1 MINEV
6 ALCAASGLKLGM
18 DKINLV
24 EKFALFADH
33 WNPRV
38 IGQINNTAV
47 KLVKFQGEFV
57 WHSHELE
64 DEMFLVVSGSFS
76 MHLRDKIV
84 PLEVGECI
92 IIPKGVE
99 HKPVA
104 EKEVWVMLIEPSS
117 TVNTGTVLEERTR
130 AALEHI

>member
-1 MINEV
+1 
-6 ALCAASGLKLGM
+6 M
-18 DKINLV
+18 DKINLA
-24 EKFALFADH
+24 EKFSKFSDH
-33 WNPRV
+33 WNPRL
-38 IGQINNTAV
+38 IGNINTTAV

-64 DEMFLVVSGSFS
+64 DEMFLVVAGSFE

-84 PLEVGECI
+84 PLSAGECI

-104 EKEVWVMLIEPSS
+104 AQEVCVMLIEPSS
-117 TVNTGTVLEERTR
+117 TVNTGAVLEERTR
-130 AALEHI
+130 AKLEHI

>member
-1 MINEV
+1 
-6 ALCAASGLKLGM
+6 M
-18 DKINLV
+18 DKINLA
-24 EKFALFADH
+24 EKFSKFSDH
-33 WNPRV
+33 WNPRL
-38 IGQINNTAV
+38 IGNINTTAV

-64 DEMFLVVSGSFS
+64 DEMFLVAAGSFE

-84 PLEVGECI
+84 PLSAGECI

-104 EKEVWVMLIEPSS
+104 AQEVCVMLIEPSS
-117 TVNTGTVLEERTR
+117 TVNTGAVLEERTR
-130 AALEHI
+130 AKLEHI

>member
-1 MINEV
+1 
-6 ALCAASGLKLGM
+6 M
-18 DKINLV
+18 DKINLS
-24 EKFALFADH
+24 EKFGLFSDH

-38 IGQINNTAV
+38 IGNINNTAV

-64 DEMFLVVSGSFS
+64 DEMFLVVAGKFE

-104 EKEVWVMLIEPSS
+104 ESEVWVMLIEPSS
-117 TVNTGTVLEERTR
+117 TVNTGAVLEPRTR
-130 AALEHI
+130 HELQEI

>member
-1 MINEV
+1 M
-6 ALCAASGLKLGM
+6 ARKLLKSWM
-18 DKINLV
+18 DKINLA
-24 EKFALFADH
+24 EKFGLFSDH
-33 WNPRV
+33 WNPRL
-38 IGQINNTAV
+38 IGNINNTAV

-64 DEMFLVVSGSFS
+64 DEMFLVVAGSFE

-84 PLEVGECI
+84 PLGAGECI

-104 EKEVWVMLIEPSS
+104 KFEVCVMLIEPSS
-117 TVNTGTVLEERTR
+117 TINTGAVLEERTR
-130 AALEHI
+130 ATLEHI

>member
-1 MINEV
+1 V
-6 ALCAASGLKLGM
+6 
-18 DKINLV
+18 DKINLQ
-24 EKFALFADH
+24 EKFGCFSDH

-38 IGQINNTAV
+38 IANINNTTV

-64 DEMFLVVSGSFS
+64 DEMFLVVTGSFE

-84 PLEVGECI
+84 ALHAGECI
-92 IIPKGVE
+92 VIPRGVE

-104 EKEVWVMLIEPSS
+104 TEEVCVMLIEPSS
-117 TVNTGTVLEERTR
+117 TINTGAVLEGRTRTVLEH
-130 AALEHI
+130 L